1 MGTVHQLRRD
11 HARRPCVPRRRTDI
25 TARKR
30 LWPGLFLIA
39 GILPIAFAV
48 SNKAIA
54 VWPLKTDVQGAQA
67 AVATGVF
74 VQAVDGDTLRT
85 YGQKIRLIGIDAPEQ
100 SQTCRDAYSH
110 EWRCGEAAKIRL
122 AELVAH
128 GGVNCTPYGEDK
140 YGRALATCSAGTI
153 RDLGEVLV
161 REGYAVSYTAG
172 NRGYTDAE
180 REARSARRGIWQGDF
195 ELPRS
200 WRQRH
205 PYEDRKS

>member
-1 MGTVHQLRRD
+1 MATHYGPMAKKSASSGST
-11 HARRPCVPRRRTDI
+11 PRNN
-25 TARKR
+25 RKR
-30 LWPGLFLIA
+30 VAMHIRMNG
-39 GILPIAFAV
+39 V
-48 SNKAIA
+48 
-54 VWPLKTDVQGAQA
+54 A
-67 AVATGVF
+67 ARQPKF
-74 VQAVDGDTLRT
+74 DSLNLSR
-85 YGQKIRLIGIDAPEQ
+85 
-100 SQTCRDAYSH
+100 
-110 EWRCGEAAKIRL
+110 
-122 AELVAH
+122 H

-161 REGYAVSYTAG
+161 REGYAVGYTAG